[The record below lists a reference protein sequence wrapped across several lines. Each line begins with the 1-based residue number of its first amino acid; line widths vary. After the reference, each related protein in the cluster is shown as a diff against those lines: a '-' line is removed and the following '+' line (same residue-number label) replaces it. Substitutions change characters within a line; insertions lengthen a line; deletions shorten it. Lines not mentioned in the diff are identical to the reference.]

1 MNHGNKTYLISVF
14 NGLFVYQNGKFR
26 SYLYDNIW
34 KEKKFKHITVN
45 SKGQLVLAAEFGDV
59 FVIEDNQRFKII
71 KKISKNEI
79 IGKTINFLESY
90 KDYLLIGTEKGI
102 NIYHNGIF
110 RFIDKEQGLKDY
122 NIKTSQIFDTKL
134 WLGTQKGFYILD
146 LESLL
151 SSQPTVDSI
160 SVSSILVNNEPISV
174 SNYNWFRYQ
183 NKEIVC
189 DYKQNS
195 FYIDFVPKGHLYPN
209 KLKFRYRLNKSNRWS
224 PYNEKPNVFLSY
236 LPYGN
241 YNLEI
246 EVFDK
251 NTGETKIFEV
261 LKIIILPPF
270 WLRWWFLLSIL
281 LTLLTLVAFIFKRY
295 KNKVKE
301 KALIEKRIAE
311 TKLDALLSQMNPH
324 FTFNAMNTIQDF
336 IISND
341 IDNSLLFISD
351 LAKLMRLTLD
361 NSAKK
366 SITLEEEIS
375 FLKTYIKLENLRFGN
390 RISVSI
396 ELDKAVDYHTRIP
409 VMLLQP
415 FVENVF
421 VHAFN
426 ENHPN
431 PQLNI
436 TFTMKSNELLE
447 CKIID
452 NGNGKASFSKLKLHE
467 SKALKLA
474 EERLKLIQPE
484 IENPITINFT
494 ENNGTI
500 VLILLQI

>member
-1 MNHGNKTYLISVF
+1 M
-14 NGLFVYQNGKFR
+14 
-26 SYLYDNIW
+26 
-34 KEKKFKHITVN
+34 
-45 SKGQLVLAAEFGDV
+45 
-59 FVIEDNQRFKII
+59 
-71 KKISKNEI
+71 
-79 IGKTINFLESY
+79 
-90 KDYLLIGTEKGI
+90 
-102 NIYHNGIF
+102 
-110 RFIDKEQGLKDY
+110 
-122 NIKTSQIFDTKL
+122 
-134 WLGTQKGFYILD
+134 
-146 LESLL
+146 
-151 SSQPTVDSI
+151 
-160 SVSSILVNNEPISV
+160 
-174 SNYNWFRYQ
+174 
-183 NKEIVC
+183 
-189 DYKQNS
+189 
-195 FYIDFVPKGHLYPN
+195 
-209 KLKFRYRLNKSNRWS
+209 NKSNRWS

-270 WLRWWFLLSIL
+270 WLRWWFLLGIL

-295 KNKVKE
+295 KKKVKE

-396 ELDKAVDYHTRIP
+396 ELDKGVDYHTRIP

-426 ENHPN
+426 ENHTN
-431 PQLNI
+431 PQLSI
-436 TFTMKSNELLE
+436 TFAMKSNELLE

-452 NGNGKASFSKLKLHE
+452 NGNGKASFSKIKLHE

-474 EERLKLIQPE
+474 EERLKLMQPE
-484 IENPITINFT
+484 IENSIITDFT
-494 ENNGTI
+494 ENDGSCVSI
-500 VLILLQI
+500 VLKV